1 MLYPDTIGII
11 ADDLTGANDT
21 ALQFFLKGCNTLIL
35 YDENGLPESFDK
47 VKVFA
52 ISTES
57 RNVSPE
63 DAAKKVKSVASAFRD
78 KLKTENLYKKID
90 STMRGNVAAEISALI
105 EEFGYDAALIM
116 PAFPNEGRTTV
127 GGFHL
132 LKGVPVERTEFAGD
146 PGAPITESHIPT
158 ILYNDLPENLRDKI
172 ALIDFRI
179 VKQGAGPILYKLNE
193 LISKGFRF
201 IVVDAIS
208 STDIEQV
215 IFALNKSPKKI
226 LPCGSAGAARAVAEI
241 WLDEAEN
248 NEVKSPVLPDLP
260 RFVVS
265 GSATNVVA
273 AQIKKLEDY
282 DVDNIY
288 FVDLCANDIVNG
300 KKGEIVDKILRNLV
314 RNYTVVLHTS
324 KLFADK
330 LALSDFLIENEL
342 SKSAFLT
349 KISDCLGEIAASV
362 LAQRQAFLVTV
373 GGETSQKCFKYL
385 NCKTFKPID
394 AVLPAIPLCI
404 DSEGRYL
411 VTKSGNLGGTNTLV
425 EILKYFDMHSIK

>member
-132 LKGVPVERTEFAGD
+132 LKGVPV
-146 PGAPITESHIPT
+146 
-158 ILYNDLPENLRDKI
+158 
-172 ALIDFRI
+172 
-179 VKQGAGPILYKLNE
+179 
-193 LISKGFRF
+193 
-201 IVVDAIS
+201 
-208 STDIEQV
+208 
-215 IFALNKSPKKI
+215 
-226 LPCGSAGAARAVAEI
+226 
-241 WLDEAEN
+241 
-248 NEVKSPVLPDLP
+248 
-260 RFVVS
+260 
-265 GSATNVVA
+265 
-273 AQIKKLEDY
+273 
-282 DVDNIY
+282 
-288 FVDLCANDIVNG
+288 
-300 KKGEIVDKILRNLV
+300 
-314 RNYTVVLHTS
+314 
-324 KLFADK
+324 
-330 LALSDFLIENEL
+330 
-342 SKSAFLT
+342 
-349 KISDCLGEIAASV
+349 
-362 LAQRQAFLVTV
+362 
-373 GGETSQKCFKYL
+373 
-385 NCKTFKPID
+385 
-394 AVLPAIPLCI
+394 
-404 DSEGRYL
+404 
-411 VTKSGNLGGTNTLV
+411 
-425 EILKYFDMHSIK
+425 